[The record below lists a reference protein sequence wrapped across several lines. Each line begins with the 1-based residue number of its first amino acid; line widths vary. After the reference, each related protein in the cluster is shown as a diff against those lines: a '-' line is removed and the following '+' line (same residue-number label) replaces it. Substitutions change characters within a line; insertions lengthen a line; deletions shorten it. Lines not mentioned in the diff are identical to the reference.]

1 MAKKLSRRSVAQ
13 YIASELSSG
22 AETAHLTKQLAAY
35 LVESGRTKELEL
47 FVRDIQQALVAHGHV
62 AGTITTAHQL
72 STTTRSALEAYA
84 KAKTGASRIQ
94 LDSIVDES
102 VLGGFRLSL
111 PGQELDT
118 TITRQLT
125 TLKTRYKKA

>member
-13 YIASELSSG
+13 YIATELTSG
-22 AETAHLTKQLAAY
+22 ADSQRLTTQLAAY

-47 FVRDIQQALVAHGHV
+47 FVRDIQYALARHGTV
-62 AGTITTAHQL
+62 SGTITTAHQL
-72 STTTRSALEAYA
+72 SAATRSALEAYT
-84 KAKTGASRIQ
+84 KTKTGASRVQ

-118 TITRQLT
+118 TVARQLT